1 MDHQPEASNSADE
14 PSPNSLSANERARRA
29 VYHEL
34 ESTGH
39 RELRGVTVEVH
50 DDRIVL
56 SGLVP
61 TYFLKQVA
69 QEATRRACLQRRV
82 YNELD
87 VS

>member
-1 MDHQPEASNSADE
+1 MDYQPEISN
-14 PSPNSLSANERARRA
+14 PSDGLTPNERVQKG
-29 VYHEL
+29 VYLEL
-34 ESTGH
+34 ASTGH
-39 RELRGVTVEVH
+39 RELRVVTVQVH

-56 SGLVP
+56 TGTVP
-61 TYFLKQVA
+61 SFFLKQVA